1 MASRRSTTLS
11 TEPDAD
17 RVISSAIRRRECQRA
32 AHSLCFANGGAT
44 DCERAVSD
52 RSGCE
57 TAGRASSS
65 AQQPVKLETERD
77 DGADEAGVTGTS
89 VPGCLALLLG
99 EFALGQLTLNI
110 AGHASSLGCLVV

>member
-1 MASRRSTTLS
+1 MPKSPALFVLRK
-11 TEPDAD
+11 
-17 RVISSAIRRRECQRA
+17 RRRHRLRARSQRPIK
-32 AHSLCFANGGAT
+32 L
-44 DCERAVSD
+44 R
-52 RSGCE
+52 RP
-57 TAGRASSS
+57 ASSS